1 MRVYNVH
8 ERQIDVPADRVGALL
23 DGLSG
28 PTDRLWPGD
37 RWPAMEFD
45 APLGKG
51 AKGGHGPV
59 KYSVSEYEPGCRV
72 VFAFDD
78 SGIAAGF
85 QGTHCFEVLP
95 SGDSTVLR
103 HVIDAECPFG
113 QWLRWVV
120 AIRPLHDALLED
132 ALDRAQREFNVGPDK
147 PAQWSAWVRFL
158 RRMIGAG
165 R

>member
-1 MRVYNVH
+1 MKVYNVH
-8 ERQIDVPADRVGALL
+8 ERRIDAPIDRVGALL

-28 PTDRLWPGD
+28 PNDKLWPGD
-37 RWPAMEFD
+37 RWPPMQLD

-59 KYSVSEYEPGCRV
+59 KYSVSEYLPGRRV
-72 VFAFDD
+72 VFDFDD

-85 QGTHCFEVLP
+85 QGTHSFEILP
-95 SGDSTVLR
+95 LGDATVLR
-103 HVIDAECPFG
+103 HVIDVECPLG
-113 QWLRWVV
+113 QWLNWVV

-132 ALDRAQREFNVGPDK
+132 ALDGAQSALDGGPEE
-147 PAQWSAWVRFL
+147 PARWSAWVRFL
-158 RRMIGAG
+158 RRMIGAK